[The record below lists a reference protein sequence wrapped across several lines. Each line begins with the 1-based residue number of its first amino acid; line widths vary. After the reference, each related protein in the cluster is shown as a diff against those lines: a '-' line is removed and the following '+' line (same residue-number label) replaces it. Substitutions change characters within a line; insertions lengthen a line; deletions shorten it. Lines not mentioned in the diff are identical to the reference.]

1 MFTSD
6 TPNGVIY
13 RTPLDEQGSLANEMY
28 SGGLRKARDT

>member
-13 RTPLDEQGSLANEMY
+13 RTPLDEKGSLVNVRY
-28 SGGLRKARDT
+28 FVGLKRAKDT